1 MLDKAMGQALGG
13 VSESYLESAM
23 GVYDRKRKERR
34 RWRKVT
40 AAAVAVVILF
50 GALVFWPEGG
60 DPSQPGIIAVPGVMK
75 VYACE
80 LEGMSTVEIADY
92 ALIEGADLSEVV
104 TWAPFFGSAAH
115 TRGIPLSFTVED
127 ESLKNHELTLE
138 IRAYYGELHGSL
150 NEGYLPLEKNVT
162 LQNGDTIYWTGNEIW
177 DATTDLQNGF
187 EETLAQLG
195 GVYIDIIIQADGH
208 IVGCAI
214 IEIGCLETVPSV
226 LSAGLLASVYYPK
239 VNGEF
244 QDITEEY
251 ITEQIALI
259 KAK

>member
-1 MLDKAMGQALGG
+1 MKDSLK
-13 VSESYLESAM
+13 YL
-23 GVYDRKRKERR
+23 
-34 RWRKVT
+34 
-40 AAAVAVVILF
+40 L
-50 GALVFWPEGG
+50 
-60 DPSQPGIIAVPGVMK
+60 VPGVLF
-75 VYACE
+75 E
-80 LEGMSTVEIADY
+80 E
-92 ALIEGADLSEVV
+92 
-104 TWAPFFGSAAH
+104 FG
-115 TRGIPLSFTVED
+115 F
-127 ESLKNHELTLE
+127 K
-138 IRAYYGELHGSL
+138 YYGPINGHDLPALMAVLENVKGINHPVLIHVETKKGK
-150 NEGYLPLEKNVT
+150 GYAPAEKNPDLFHGVSPFHIETGELKKKST
-162 LQNGDTIYWTGNEIW
+162 LPTYTGVF
-177 DATTDLQNGF
+177 GK
-187 EETLAQLG
+187 TLAQLG